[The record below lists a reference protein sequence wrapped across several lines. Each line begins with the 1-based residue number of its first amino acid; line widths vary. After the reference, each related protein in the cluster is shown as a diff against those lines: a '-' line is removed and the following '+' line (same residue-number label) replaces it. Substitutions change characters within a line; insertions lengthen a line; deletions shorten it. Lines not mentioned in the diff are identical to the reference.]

1 MFTYIRNRLLLA
13 IPTLLAVSFITFFL
27 GYLSPGSPIDIM
39 LGQHSDPAR
48 VKQLEHEYGLD
59 RPPLVQYGSFV
70 WGAVTRGDLG
80 RSFGTGQR
88 PVTQIIAEQFP
99 NTAFLACMAMLTAVA
114 FGIPAGVLAALKHNR
129 LLDRATMG
137 FVLLMVSVPAFV
149 LAPLLMLYFSL
160 RLGWLPSS
168 GWEGEEVSL
177 LGFRLIVPYWQ
188 YLLMPM
194 VVLASRPAAL
204 LARFM
209 RSSMLETIR
218 QDYVRTARAKGLSPG
233 RILAK
238 HAFRNAF
245 LPVLTILG
253 NTFGYMLT
261 GSFVIESIFT
271 IPGIGYQSV
280 QSILSRDYPVIQ
292 GVALLVAA
300 IFITVNLIVD
310 ILYGVLDP
318 RVRYEGAK

>member
-1 MFTYIRNRLLLA
+1 MFNYIRNRLLLA

-48 VKQLEHEYGLD
+48 VRQLEHEYGLD
-59 RPPLVQYGSFV
+59 RPAMVQYGSFL
-70 WGAVTRGDLG
+70 WNAVSHGDLG

-88 PVTQIIAEQFP
+88 PVTTIIAEQFP
-99 NTAFLACMAMLTAVA
+99 TTAFLACMAMLTAVA
-114 FGIPAGVLAALKHNR
+114 FGIPAGVIAALKHNR
-129 LLDRATMG
+129 ALDRGTMG
-137 FVLLMVSVPAFV
+137 FVLLMVSTPAFV
-149 LAPLLMLYFSL
+149 FAPLLMLYFSL
-160 RLGWLPSS
+160 NLKWLPSS
-168 GWEGEEVSL
+168 GWEGQEAGF
-177 LGFRLIVPYWQ
+177 LGFKVIIPDWQ
-188 YLLMPM
+188 YLVMPM
-194 VVLASRPAAL
+194 VVLAARPAAL

-218 QDYVRTARAKGLSPG
+218 QDYIRTANAKGLSPS
-233 RILAK
+233 RVLFK
-238 HAFRNAF
+238 HGLKNAF
-245 LPVLTILG
+245 LPVLTVLG
-253 NTFGYMLT
+253 NTFGGLLT
-261 GSFVIESIFT
+261 GSFVVENIFT

-292 GVALLVAA
+292 GVALLVAV
-300 IFITVNLIVD
+300 IFIGVNLVVD